1 MNENNALMLRVAY
14 ETGSVTLASGPEH
27 KLGSQPKF
35 DFPQQLPAHL
45 GGHPIPP
52 IANLSPYVTDISVN
66 VSANGIS
73 TRYGFNTQAT
83 FGDIGKIYEN
93 RIRDAH
99 RESLRQFKKQENDLR
114 RTKRNIRD
122 YRDT

>member
-1 MNENNALMLRVAY
+1 MVRMSY

-27 KLGSQPKF
+27 KLGSQP
-35 DFPQQLPAHL
+35 DFSFPANYKNQQ
-45 GGHPIPP
+45 IPP
-52 IANLSPYVTDISVN
+52 MAELAPYVTDISVS
-66 VSANGIS
+66 VSTNGIT

-99 RESLRQFKKQENDLR
+99 RESLRQAKKQENDLR
-114 RTKRNIRD
+114 RTKRTIRD